1 MPDTSFL
8 GWPFFGP
15 DHAAL
20 RTEVGRIAA
29 TELAPLIDHHDVD
42 GSCRRLVAALGRTG
56 LLRHAVTA
64 PHGGRAERLDVR
76 SLCLIRETLAYHSGL
91 ADFAFAMQG
100 LGTGPITLFGTEA
113 QKARFLPPVALGDVL
128 SAFALTE
135 PEAGS
140 DVAALAC
147 TATPDGP
154 DHVRLDGEKT
164 WISNGGIADRYVVF
178 CRTGEA
184 PGVKG
189 LSAFV
194 VEADAPGF
202 SVVERLDTI
211 APHPLARLRF
221 SGCRVP
227 VAQRLG
233 APGEGFRIAMAT
245 LDVFRSTVGAA
256 ALGLARRALDET
268 LGRIGTRKLFGGPM
282 SDMPVVQGHVAD
294 MVTDVDAA
302 ALMVY
307 RAAWAKDAGAPRIS
321 REASLAKLVGTE
333 AASRVIDTA
342 VQLHG
347 GDGVRTGSKVEEL
360 YREVRALRIYEGASD
375 VQKQII
381 ARQALAD
388 HAARGAGAAI

>member
-1 MPDTSFL
+1 MPDLSFL
-8 GWPFFGP
+8 SWPFFGP
-15 DHAAL
+15 EHTEIRQAAE
-20 RTEVGRIAA
+20 RFAVA
-29 TELAPLIDHHDVD
+29 ELAGLVDHHDVD
-42 GSCRRLVAALGRTG
+42 GSCRRLVAALGRAG
-56 LLRHAVTA
+56 LTRHAVTA
-64 PHGGRAERLDVR
+64 PFGGARERLDVR
-76 SLCLIRETLAYHSGL
+76 SLCLIRETLAYRSGL

-100 LGTGPITLFGTEA
+100 LGTGPITLFGTAE
-113 QKARFLPPVALGDVL
+113 QKRRYLPSVAAGAAIA
-128 SAFALTE
+128 AFALSE

-147 TATPDGP
+147 TAEADGP
-154 DHVRLDGEKT
+154 DHVRLNGEKT

-194 VEADAPGF
+194 VEAETPGF
-202 SVVERLDTI
+202 TVAERFETI

-221 SGCRVP
+221 ADCRIP
-227 VAQRLG
+227 VSQRIG
-233 APGEGFRIAMAT
+233 GPGEGFKIAMAT

-268 LGRIGTRKLFGGPM
+268 LRRVTSRHLFGAPM
-282 SDMPVVQGHVAD
+282 AEMPAVQGHLAD
-294 MVTDVDAA
+294 MALDVDSA
-302 ALMVY
+302 ALMIY
-307 RAAWAKDAGAPRIS
+307 RAAWTKDGGAARIS
-321 REASLAKLVGTE
+321 REASMAKLLGTE

-360 YREVRALRIYEGASD
+360 YREVRALRIYEGATD
-375 VQKQII
+375 VQKLII
-381 ARQALAD
+381 ARQTLAD
-388 HAARGAGAAI
+388 HAARGTAAAP